1 MSLSILVD
9 MTSIKNSGFW
19 KSEEVT
25 TSQNGLS
32 AQEMAYNFFFLLF
45 IILNILIY
53 LFSAS
58 GVLVGKGVTTCIEE
72 NG

>member
-9 MTSIKNSGFW
+9 MTSIKNLGFW

>member
-9 MTSIKNSGFW
+9 MTSIKNLGFW

-53 LFSAS
+53 LYSAS